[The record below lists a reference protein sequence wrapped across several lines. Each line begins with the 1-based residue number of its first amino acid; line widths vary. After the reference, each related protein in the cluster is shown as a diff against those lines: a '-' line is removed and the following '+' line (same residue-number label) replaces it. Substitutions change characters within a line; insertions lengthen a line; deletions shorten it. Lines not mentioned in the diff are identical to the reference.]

1 MKTQAQTMTSDYVCY
16 ATWTGG
22 DSMPIEPDASYLFV
36 DTTDTVPT
44 PQSGDVYNPATQTW
58 TTPPVE

>member
-1 MKTQAQTMTSDYVCY
+1 MTSDYVCY

-44 PQSGDVYNPATQTW
+44 PQGGDVYNPATQTW
-58 TTPPVE
+58 TTPPPA